1 MKFSSHRILYV
12 WARYFQWLIE
22 DRDYNDP
29 QLHTSYAL
37 SLAKSALE
45 CVEVQ
50 NGNQETDAGG
60 KEARDC
66 NVGSISLFE
75 SDVRERLQT
84 FLQSSDLYDP
94 EEILNLIEGSEL
106 WLEKVCGSNLF
117 PSFYVC
123 KQ

>member
-1 MKFSSHRILYV
+1 M
-12 WARYFQWLIE
+12 IE

-50 NGNQETDAGG
+50 NGNQETDTGSR
-60 KEARDC
+60 EAHDC

-75 SDVRERLQT
+75 IDVRERLQT

-106 WLEKVCGSNLF
+106 WLEKVSVTNSFL
-117 PSFYVC
+117 SFYVC
-123 KQ
+123 KAVTPKIIQ